1 MGLTLHIN
9 DTSKPEVKAFLDYAR
24 SLKFVIVE
32 DEEISI
38 NQKQIEAIDEARLS
52 LKKNGSKSHEEVIDK
67 MKNKYPNAFNS

>member
-32 DEEISI
+32 DDEISI

-52 LKKNGSKSHEEVIDK
+52 LKKKRC
-67 MKNKYPNAFNS
+67 

>member
-32 DEEISI
+32 DDEISI

-52 LKKNGSKSHEEVIDK
+52 LKKNGSKFHQEVIDK
-67 MKNKYPNAFNS
+67 MKNKYPNAFGS